1 MPFLPLHD
9 NAPRILIAQPWVT
22 WGLIALCTLVF
33 FLQSQSGADGYERMV
48 YGFGFIPA
56 TLIGEAHLSEE
67 LYVVPPMITLVTSL
81 FLHGDFMHLFGNMLY
96 LWVFG
101 DNIEDSM
108 GHVRFI
114 GFYLLCGVLAALAHV
129 VADPSSVV
137 PTIGASG
144 AISGVLGAYLVL
156 HPRAK
161 VLVPIIIIPLYIPAF
176 ILLLIWIGFQILQ
189 ASVTGAAGGGVAWWA
204 HIGGFVIGAAL
215 VIPFRYKAIPL
226 LGAADPPGGL
236 RIAPG
241 FRRRR
246 NNDL

>member
-9 NAPRILIAQPWVT
+9 NAPRILIQLPWVT
-22 WGLIALCTLVF
+22 WGTIALCVLIF
-33 FLQSQSGADGYERMV
+33 FLQINAGPDGTERLAV
-48 YGFGFIPA
+48 GLGVIPA
-56 TLIGEAHLSEE
+56 TLTGEAVVGQEYYL
-67 LYVVPPMITLVTSL
+67 VPPVVTLITSI
-81 FLHGDFMHLFGNMLY
+81 FLHGDLMHLFGNMLY

-108 GHVRFI
+108 GHLRFVA
-114 GFYLLCGVLAALAHV
+114 FYLLCGALAGLV
-129 VADPSSVV
+129 QVAADPGSVT

-176 ILLLIWIGFQILQ
+176 VLLLVWIGFQFLQ
-189 ASVTGAAGGGVAWWA
+189 AWNTGAAGGGVAWWA
-204 HIGGFVIGAAL
+204 HIGGFLIGAAL
-215 VIPFRYKAIPL
+215 IVPFRYKAIPL

-241 FRRRR
+241 FRHRRR
-246 NNDL
+246 TDR